1 MYQSRK
7 IIRADGPASAAYT
20 GKSIGIAVLDTGI
33 YPHEDFI
40 LPSDRIAAF
49 RDFVHRQPAPY
60 DDNGHGTPVCG
71 IIAGNGRRS
80 EGRYRGIAP
89 ESHLVVGKI
98 LDSNG
103 NGSISHI
110 LEAVRWIIENR
121 QRYNIR
127 VLNIS
132 VGSESTEV
140 DEQKSILVQSVNA
153 AWDSGIVVVVAAGN
167 NGPKRMSVTSPG
179 ISRKVITVGSSDDH
193 KTVLLGGSRIHNYSG
208 RGPTRRMIQKPDV
221 VAPGSN
227 IISCSLSYY
236 GNNSGYTARSG
247 TSMAT
252 PIVSG
257 ACAVFL
263 NKYPGLTNED
273 VKRCIQI
280 TATDLRLP
288 RNQQG
293 YGLLNLEALMSAPES
308 ILS

>member
-60 DDNGHGTPVCG
+60 DDNGHGTHVCG

-208 RGPTRRMIQKPDV
+208 RGPTDDCIVKPDV
-221 VAPGSN
+221 FAPGTG
-227 IISCSLSYY
+227 IVSCNAFYSQFPNAPPYLSK
-236 GNNSGYTARSG
+236 TG
-247 TSMAT
+247 TSMAA
-252 PIVSG
+252 PVVSG
-257 ACAVFL
+257 AIACL
-263 NKYPGLTNED
+263 LSKYPFLTNAE
-273 VKRCIQI
+273 VKLKLHASCVQI
-280 TATDLRLP
+280 LGTESGWGILDFSRL
-288 RNQQG
+288 
-293 YGLLNLEALMSAPES
+293 LE
-308 ILS
+308 

>member
-60 DDNGHGTPVCG
+60 DDNGHGTHVCG

-179 ISRKVITVGSSDDH
+179 ISRKVITVGSSD
-193 KTVLLGGSRIHNYSG
+193 
-208 RGPTRRMIQKPDV
+208 
-221 VAPGSN
+221 
-227 IISCSLSYY
+227 
-236 GNNSGYTARSG
+236 
-247 TSMAT
+247 
-252 PIVSG
+252 
-257 ACAVFL
+257 
-263 NKYPGLTNED
+263 
-273 VKRCIQI
+273 
-280 TATDLRLP
+280 
-288 RNQQG
+288 
-293 YGLLNLEALMSAPES
+293 ES
-308 ILS
+308 